1 MLCQIYIS
9 TGWTGDGIVNDAEGR
24 FLDALY
30 RGVTDSEQFQHALYL
45 LQDIFGCRSAV
56 LVMVDAQDPRANFVS
71 SSGVV
76 YEHLQLYMEKYASI
90 DPAPGQFL
98 RLPAGTAIGTNQ
110 LFTPEQRA
118 TDRFYNEFFVPIGL
132 IESIGGPLYS
142 EQGNF
147 AMVAIMRG
155 AERRPFDD
163 SDIAHLERLMPHIT
177 RALQL
182 RRTFFRIDSR
192 NAGLQA
198 TLDRLR
204 PGLALLAGDGTTEFV
219 NAALRGM
226 AQRGDGFTLSRND
239 EILAANVDARRR
251 LDGLVAD
258 VAGGGAGGVV
268 AVPRSGVRD
277 YAVLVAP
284 SPSSSLQTD
293 WERRGPRG
301 AIVIVHDP
309 DENESDTSAMLEQGL
324 RLTKGAARLTAALA
338 AQHDL
343 KSFAEAEGI
352 TIHTARFHLRG
363 ALARTGA
370 KTQADLV
377 RIAVR
382 LLRDFALADPLPGA
396 GRQPVMLALE
406 RHDRLDS

>member
-1 MLCQIYIS
+1 MFPQV
-9 TGWTGDGIVNDAEGR
+9 GRIVNDAEGR

-30 RGVTDSEQFQHALYL
+30 RGVTDSEQFQHALNL
-45 LQDIFGCRSAV
+45 LQGIFECRSAV
-56 LVMVDAQDPRANFVS
+56 LVMVDAQHPRANFVS

-76 YEHLQLYMEKYASI
+76 HEHLQLYLEKYASI
-90 DPAPGQFL
+90 DPAPGRFL
-98 RLPAGTAIGTNQ
+98 SLPAGTAVTTNQ

-118 TDRFYNEFFVPIGL
+118 ADRFYNEYFVPVGL
-132 IESIGGPLYS
+132 VESIGGPLYS

-147 AMVAIMRG
+147 ALVAIMRG
-155 AERRPFDD
+155 ADRCAFDD
-163 SDIAHLERLMPHIT
+163 NDIAHLERLMPHIA

-192 NAGLQA
+192 NVGLQA

-204 PGLALLAGDGTTEFV
+204 PGLALLSGDGSTEFV

-226 AQRGDGFTLSRND
+226 AQRGDGFALGRND
-239 EILAANVDARRR
+239 QILAANVDARRR
-251 LDGLVAD
+251 LDALLTD
-258 VAGGGAGGVV
+258 VATGGGGGVV
-268 AVPRSGVRD
+268 AVPRGGVHD
-277 YAVLVAP
+277 YVVLVAP
-284 SPSSSLQTD
+284 SPSSSAQTE
-293 WERRGPRG
+293 WERRGRSG

-309 DENESDTSAMLEQGL
+309 EENDGDTSAILEQGL

-343 KSFAEAEGI
+343 KNFAEAEGI
-352 TIHTARFHLRG
+352 TIHTARFHLRS

-370 KTQADLV
+370 KTQAELV

-382 LLRDFALADPLPGA
+382 LLRDFALADPVPGA
-396 GRQPVMLALE
+396 ERKPAMLTFEKYHPAGK
-406 RHDRLDS
+406 

>member
-1 MLCQIYIS
+1 ME
-9 TGWTGDGIVNDAEGR
+9 DGEGR

-30 RGVTDSEQFQHALYL
+30 RAVTDSEQFQHALTL

-56 LVMVDAQDPRANFVS
+56 LVMVDAQHPRANFVS

-76 YEHLQLYMEKYASI
+76 YDHLQLYLEKYAQI
-90 DPAPGQFL
+90 DPAPGRFL
-98 RLPAGTAIGTNQ
+98 SLPAGTAMGTNQ
-110 LFTPEQRA
+110 LFTPEYRA
-118 TDRFYNEFFVPIGL
+118 ADPFYNEFFVPIGL
-132 IESIGGPLYS
+132 VESIGGPLYS

-155 AERRPFDD
+155 AERSPFDD
-163 SDIAHLERLMPHIT
+163 DDIAHLERLMPHIT

-182 RRTFFRIDSR
+182 RRMLFRIDSK
-192 NAGLQA
+192 NVGLQA

-204 PGLALLAGDGTTEFV
+204 PGLALLTGDGATEFV

-226 AQRGDGFTLSRND
+226 AQRGDGFTLGRND
-239 EILAANVDARRR
+239 QLLAANVEARRR
-251 LDGLVAD
+251 LDALLTD
-258 VAGGGAGGVV
+258 VAMGGGGGVV

-277 YAVLVAP
+277 YVVLVAP
-284 SPSSSLQTD
+284 SPSSSLEME

-309 DENESDTSAMLEQGL
+309 DENDGDTSDMLEQGL

-343 KSFAEAEGI
+343 KSFAEAEGV
-352 TIHTARFHLRG
+352 TIHTARFHLRS

-370 KTQADLV
+370 KTQAELV

-396 GRQPVMLALE
+396 GRKPAMLALE
-406 RHDRLDS
+406 KSRRIDD